1 MTYFVKP
8 ASPAQR
14 GERRS
19 SLVGKAEMSDGIHFM
34 NDEVRP

>member
-8 ASPAQR
+8 ASPVQR

-19 SLVGKAEMSDGIHFM
+19 SLVGKAEMLDGIRFT
-34 NDEVRP
+34 NDEVRR

>member
-8 ASPAQR
+8 ASPAQH

-19 SLVGKAEMSDGIHFM
+19 SLAGKAEMSDGIRFTH
-34 NDEVRP
+34 DEVRR

>member
-19 SLVGKAEMSDGIHFM
+19 SLVGKAEMSDRIRFT
-34 NDEVRP
+34 NDEVRR